1 MRLCVALGL
10 KMTKVIEKVQ
20 QLFANLQMKSNKNL
34 TAMHV
39 GEK

>member
-1 MRLCVALGL
+1 
-10 KMTKVIEKVQ
+10 MTKVIEKVQ
-20 QLFANLQMKSNKNL
+20 QLFANLQMKSKKNL